1 MSAISIGVNIAVYPV
16 TYVSNEILNS
26 LIRIVDKRG
35 LGLDYINQNKNTIAD
50 GLFTWLGTRHLEKVV
65 LEIYDSDKNGVLER
79 FDMCF
84 EYSAVVPSTSDS
96 IFETNLKKLEDFL
109 GRLPNLP
116 ADANYR
122 VVVVLGDGAPD
133 VPGWS
138 PTSLRSVDHLKNQ
151 KLGGFIRADYI
162 GAAMEY
168 WG

>member
-1 MSAISIGVNIAVYPV
+1 MSAISIGVNIAVYPI

-35 LGLDYINQNKNTIAD
+35 LGLDYINHNKTTIAD

-65 LEIYDSDKNGVLER
+65 LEVYDSGRDGVLER
-79 FDMCF
+79 YDMSF
-84 EYSAVVPSTSDS
+84 EYSSVVPSTSDS
-96 IFETNLKKLEDFL
+96 VFETNLKKLEEFL
-109 GRLPNLP
+109 EKLPSLP
-116 ADANYR
+116 LDANYR